1 MGLEWKKLHL
11 WRLWLSQDYPKKTL
25 LVVKS
30 RKGSAWSIAIRH
42 DSFCIQ
48 SLGQKIHGMQKKQL
62 LPVSLLVSTL
72 QLPFASPKCCKI
84 AITSGFGVQK
94 ICLQLGASP
103 RFPHL
108 CSSQYPRRSWSQ
120 FVFKSPFLWC
130 EVHPSCSKKKCLV
143 KPPFLLGKI
152 AIFDYSKIH
161 VPSSWF
167 RQPSPRGTAPLVNSE
182 RLLWSP
188 RWSSWRQTREAS
200 AEPATRKTNR
210 GWYQAPEGRCDKN
223 II

>member
-72 QLPFASPKCCKI
+72 QLPFASPKRCKI

-130 EVHPSCSKKKCLV
+130 EVHPSCSKKKMLGETPISVGLKSPSLTIQKSMCPALGSAS
-143 KPPFLLGKI
+143 PLPAARRRWWTASGSCDHPDGLHEGRLGRRPQNLQLGKPI
-152 AIFDYSKIH
+152 EDDIKL
-161 VPSSWF
+161 
-167 RQPSPRGTAPLVNSE
+167 R
-182 RLLWSP
+182 
-188 RWSSWRQTREAS
+188 REDMI
-200 AEPATRKTNR
+200 R
-210 GWYQAPEGRCDKN
+210 
-223 II
+223 I